1 MVTKMI
7 FIDTGA
13 FIAKYI
19 KNDQHHTEA
28 TLKWKQ
34 IGEEKF
40 YTSNHIIDE
49 TITLLSRKTNNLFA
63 LDKGK
68 RILASPL
75 FTILRSDLNDELIAL
90 KYFEKFA
97 DKKISFTDC
106 LSISL
111 MERYRINKIFTF
123 DDHFKFHPKVEL
135 I

>member
-1 MVTKMI
+1 MI

-19 KNDQHHTEA
+19 KNDEYHIEA

-34 IGEEKF
+34 ISEEKL

-68 RILASPL
+68 RIFASPL

-106 LSISL
+106 LSMSL

-123 DDHFKFHPKVEL
+123 DEHFTFSSKVEV